1 MDRISRG
8 ESEAAGDE
16 ASLPTSLCTVACG
29 FVRGE
34 QMVAWV
40 IVPLTDTGKCLFMFL
55 FPSLEYCKTPGIVF

>member
-16 ASLPTSLCTVACG
+16 ASLPTHYALWHVG

-40 IVPLTDTGKCLFMFL
+40 IVPLTDTRKCLSAVSI
-55 FPSLEYCKTPGIVF
+55 PQA